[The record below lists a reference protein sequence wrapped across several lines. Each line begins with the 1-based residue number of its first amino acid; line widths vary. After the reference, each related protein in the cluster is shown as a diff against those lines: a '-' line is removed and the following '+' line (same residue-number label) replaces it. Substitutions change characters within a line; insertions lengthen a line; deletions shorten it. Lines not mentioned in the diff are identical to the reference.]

1 MEVLGKVIVLGET
14 QTVGAAG
21 TFRKRT
27 IVVETDEQYKQTI
40 PVDFVQDKCDIL
52 NSYKVGDNV
61 KIGINIRGN
70 EYNGKYY
77 VSLNG
82 WNINKTDASVQDK
95 VQEQPTTVGVDDD
108 NLPF

>member
-14 QTVGAAG
+14 MTVGSAG

-27 IVVETDEQYKQTI
+27 LVVETNEQYKQTI
-40 PVDFVQDKCDIL
+40 PIDFVQDKCDIL
-52 NSYKVGDNV
+52 NAYKVGDNV

-82 WNINKTDASVQDK
+82 WNINKTDTSSK
-95 VQEQPTTVGVDDD
+95 TVKSTELVDESTD
-108 NLPF
+108 LPF